1 MATSVRIPSLGVAM
15 TEGTLGEWLV
25 ADGDRVEVGTP
36 IYMLQTDKVE
46 SEIEATAAG
55 TITLIG
61 IVDESYEVG
70 AIIAEIN

>member
-1 MATSVRIPSLGVAM
+1 M